1 MAGRAASLPQA
12 GYRQPE
18 RLFLGGGECRVVVYP
33 EDGGPAAEIDLTV
46 LPVSRALQEWL
57 AQAVA
62 GVTGPSGPRRAR
74 TSALDTL
81 SILKRFCRF
90 LASLPE
96 PPTSPAQ
103 LRPGHL
109 EEFILRGGKPLHR
122 DLSSLRVIL
131 RFAPG
136 LPAPFAA
143 RLAQASVPKSDT
155 PTRSYS
161 EAEFKRITTLARSDL
176 RAAATRIAAGRR
188 ELAVWRE
195 GGVEQSDRAA
205 WEHGFLLDHVD
216 RHGDVPRQARRER
229 AVEAIVAR
237 HGGAPAVMSR
247 LHLTYHEMAAGFVL
261 LMTLTGHNYSTVAAL
276 TTAHQRPDGHAA
288 GSAAAALVDMV
299 KPRRGAHRAA
309 MSTALYAAPGTDR
322 LDLASPFGIYELL
335 LDLGAEARSRCGTE
349 SLFACFHHTGPKGR
363 GFRAGVP
370 KAVLMLWGQYHKLV
384 YDEPDPETGEMLELR
399 VDGRRLRLTWLEL
412 NQKPVA
418 HTESTLANEYLARNR
433 GNLAEY
439 QSVVAKVLDEQVQAA
454 RSRPPIP
461 VLTAEEVELAGSD
474 PATVAAR
481 HGMDPAGLADLLDG
495 RLDTVL
501 TGCADNLASPYNP
514 PGAPC
519 TASFLLCLSCRCAR
533 ATPAHLPIQVLVYD
547 AIETRKQEMTPLRW
561 AERYAQPATRLAD
574 LLSRHHRAAIDD
586 ARKGATDHDRE
597 LAERFLTRGLDHA

>member
-1 MAGRAASLPQA
+1 MTAGRTASLPQA
-12 GYRQPE
+12 GYRQPQ
-18 RLFLGGGECRVVVYP
+18 RLFVGESECRVVCYP
-33 EDGGPAAEIDLTV
+33 EDGGPAAEIDLTL

-90 LASLPE
+90 LASLPA
-96 PPTSPAQ
+96 PPTEPAQ
-103 LRPGHL
+103 LRSGHL
-109 EEFILRGGKPLHR
+109 EQFILRGGKTLHR

-131 RFAPG
+131 RFAPEV
-136 LPAPFAA
+136 PAPFAA

-161 EAEFKRITTLARSDL
+161 EAEFKRIMALARAEL
-176 RAAATRIAAGRR
+176 RAAAARIAAGRR
-188 ELAVWRE
+188 ELATWRE
-195 GGVEQSDRAA
+195 GSVDQGDRIA
-205 WEHGFLLDHVD
+205 WERGFLLDHAD
-216 RHGDVPRQARRER
+216 RHGDVPRQQQGHA
-229 AVEAIVAR
+229 AMIVTR

-261 LMTLTGHNYSTVAAL
+261 LITLTGHNSSTVAAL

-288 GSAAAALVDMV
+288 GAAAAALVEMV

-309 MSTALYAAPGTDR
+309 MSTALYDAPGAER
-322 LDLASPFGIYELL
+322 LDLTSPFGVYELL
-335 LDLGAEARSRCGTE
+335 LDLGGPARVRCGSE
-349 SLFACFHHTGPKGR
+349 SLFACYHHVGPNGH
-363 GFRAGVP
+363 GFRCGVP
-370 KAVLMLWGQYHKLV
+370 KAVLMCWGQHHKLV
-384 YDEPDPETGEMLELR
+384 YDQPDPETGEPVELR

-439 QSVVAKVLDEQVQAA
+439 QGVVAKVLDEQVAAA

-461 VLTAEEVELAGSD
+461 VLSAEEVALAARD

-481 HGMDPAGLADLLDG
+481 HGMNRAALADLLDG

-501 TGCADNLASPYNP
+501 AGCADNLASPYSP
-514 PGAPC
+514 PGTPC
-519 TASFLLCLSCRCAR
+519 SASFLVCLSCPCAR
-533 ATPAHLPIQVLVYD
+533 ATPAHLPIQVLVHD
-547 AIETRKQEMTPLRW
+547 VIEARRQEMTPLRW

-574 LLSRHHRAAIDD
+574 LLSRHHPAAIDD
-586 ARKGATDHDRE
+586 ARTNATGHDRE
-597 LAERFLTRGLDHA
+597 LVERFLTRGLDHA